1 MNQKVKDVIT
11 MFVDKKLFLSNSVI
25 GRILEAITSF
35 SLVVVYLP
43 LALIYV
49 VGLFAF
55 KLGTALA
62 SFDDKAAAFYAK
74 LDKKSTDEKKAVE
87 EETNERKD
95 SSEASE

>member
-1 MNQKVKDVIT
+1 MNQKVKDVIK
-11 MFVDKKLFLSNSVI
+11 MFVDKKLFLSNSVT

-43 LALIYV
+43 LALVYV
-49 VGLFAF
+49 IGLFAF
-55 KLGTALA
+55 KLGTVLA

-87 EETNERKD
+87 EENERKD

>member
-35 SLVVVYLP
+35 SLVLVYLP
-43 LALIYV
+43 LALVYV

-55 KLGTALA
+55 KL
-62 SFDDKAAAFYAK
+62 
-74 LDKKSTDEKKAVE
+74 
-87 EETNERKD
+87 
-95 SSEASE
+95 